1 MRNKKDDVYYQQ
13 YLCMHLPLFFCS
25 LFIFFC
31 KCVEHHLINLIL
43 LLLFKV
49 EFTQLFFLE
58 FCRVRNFFIFYNNIL
73 LFLFFGFWA
82 HFFFDIAGTCE
93 WNLRGFTTWLLF
105 SLINSIDDLFGIFY
119 IFRCCDFINILCQR
133 RPLRIFHDTWL
144 LYIKLLIF
152 FWDIIGF
159 DLFLFF
165 LFRLLLRWGWL
176 FFIFKFLSVVK
187 MTVLAQL
194 SLNTIAFL
202 NYLFVI
208 IQFLIFIW
216 AENFVLI
223 GCDFFGVFL
232 LLQINRFLIQILD
245 RVWSVDLLL
254 DGRLSWHEGLFV
266 YGLVV
271 FGFALL
277 ITISLSRILPT
288 NNLILIFFTL
298 LHILLILHF

>member
-1 MRNKKDDVYYQQ
+1 
-13 YLCMHLPLFFCS
+13 MHLPLFFCS

-31 KCVEHHLINLIL
+31 KCIEHHLINLIL

-58 FCRVRNFFIFYNNIL
+58 FGGVRNLFIFYNNIL

-105 SLINSIDDLFGIFY
+105 SLFNSIDYLFGIFY
-119 IFRCCDFINILCQR
+119 IFRCCDFINILRQR
-133 RPLRIFHDTWL
+133 RPQRIFRDTWL

-165 LFRLLLRWGWL
+165 LFRLLLRCDWL
-176 FFIFKFLSVVK
+176 FFIFKFLTAVE

-194 SLNTIAFL
+194 SLNAIAFL
-202 NYLFVI
+202 IYLFI
-208 IQFLIFIW
+208 IVQFLIFIW
-216 AENFVLI
+216 ADNFVLI

-254 DGRLSWHEGLFV
+254 DGRLSWHEGFFV
-266 YGLVV
+266 DGLVV

-277 ITISLSRILPT
+277 ITISLCRILPT
-288 NNLILIFFTL
+288 SNLTLIFFTL